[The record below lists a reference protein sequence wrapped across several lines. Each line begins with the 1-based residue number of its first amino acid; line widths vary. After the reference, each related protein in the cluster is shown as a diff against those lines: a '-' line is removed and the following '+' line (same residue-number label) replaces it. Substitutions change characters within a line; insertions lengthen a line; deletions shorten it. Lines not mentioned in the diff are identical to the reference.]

1 MIHFNSALGKFYENG
16 KELNLPELKNEK
28 YIHKVTQV
36 NDKLYCNG
44 YEWKDNKWQI
54 NLTDDSYTIAYNRKR
69 IFLKNLK

>member
-44 YEWKDNKWQI
+44 YEWKDK
-54 NLTDDSYTIAYNRKR
+54 LEHRAYGRKCPR
-69 IFLKNLK
+69 CKGTGNYQQSLF